1 MTAVDPQRTS
11 AAPVADASLADAP
24 VPAPASARTAVSARA
39 ETSADT
45 LRASRSARFDR
56 ALGAYDLRGRIGDDL
71 DDDLLFALG
80 FGAARTFGDAGA
92 EEIVVGCDMRP
103 DSPRFAEA
111 AAAGVRAAG
120 LRARFVGLCSTD
132 QLYFASGHWDLP
144 GLMVTASHNPAD
156 YNGVKVCGPGA
167 AGVSRDHGLGDIRT
181 AALDAPRREPADP
194 QTDAD
199 GARSANSDPH
209 GAVTVDARAA
219 EELAVEFATRLRRLT
234 GLDRLEPVRPL
245 TVVADAGNG
254 MAGKLLGEV
263 FGTDAGLP
271 AVPFTLIGLYT
282 ELDGTFPNHP
292 ANPLEPANLVDLQAV
307 VRARDADLG
316 LAFDGDAD
324 RCFFVDGTG
333 AVLSPSA
340 VGALVAEREI
350 ARAQGAGETEPVV
363 LHNLI
368 TSRIVAE
375 TVAEAGG
382 RAVRTPVG
390 HSGIKRLMREHD
402 AVFAAEHSAHFY
414 FRDFYSAD
422 SGILA
427 ACHVIAMLAGTEE
440 SAADLIAERERYV
453 ASGEINSTVTDPDA
467 VLADFASRAR
477 SGEFGDGEVVTF
489 DGVSLEGED
498 FWCNVRKSNTEP
510 LVRFNCETP
519 TAERTRAL
527 TDAVL
532 TRIRR

>member
-1 MTAVDPQRTS
+1 M
-11 AAPVADASLADAP
+11 
-24 VPAPASARTAVSARA
+24 
-39 ETSADT
+39 
-45 LRASRSARFDR
+45 
-56 ALGAYDLRGRIGDDL
+56 GAYDLRGRIGDDL
-71 DDDLLFALG
+71 DDDLLYALG

-111 AAAGVRAAG
+111 AAAGVQAAG

-132 QLYFASGHWDLP
+132 QLYFASGHWHLP

-181 AALDAPRREPADP
+181 AALDAPRHEAGGGADR
-194 QTDAD
+194 A
-199 GARSANSDPH
+199 
-209 GAVTVDARAA
+209 GAVMVDARGA
-219 EELAVEFATRLRRLT
+219 EELAVEFATRLRSLT

-263 FGTDAGLP
+263 FGTDADLP

-292 ANPLEPANLVDLQAV
+292 ANPLEPENLVDLQAA
-307 VRARDADLG
+307 VRTHGADLG

-333 AVLSPSA
+333 SVLSPSA

-350 ARAQGAGETEPVV
+350 ARAQDAGETEPVV

-440 SAADLIAERERYV
+440 SAANLIADRERYV
-453 ASGEINSTVTDPDA
+453 ASGEINSTVADPDA
-467 VLADFASRAR
+467 VLADFAARAR
-477 SGEFGDGEVVTF
+477 AGEYGDGDVIAF
-489 DGVSLEGED
+489 DGVSLEGDD

-532 TRIRR
+532 TSIRR